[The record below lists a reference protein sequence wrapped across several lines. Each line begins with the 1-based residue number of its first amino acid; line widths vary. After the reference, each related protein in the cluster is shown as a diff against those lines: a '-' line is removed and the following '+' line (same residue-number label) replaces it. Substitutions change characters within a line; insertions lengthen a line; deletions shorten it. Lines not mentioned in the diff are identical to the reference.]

1 MIVFWLL
8 IGRISGD
15 NVEQKIFEEIFVGY
29 NKEIRPVRLVMQIRD
44 GRGCEQTA
52 VFYGRGMKN
61 KNSTQRSQYRG
72 IPHLVLTCNYS
83 NSFVIFFSKRGL
95 GMKISDFSQFKI

>member
-44 GRGCEQTA
+44 GRGL
-52 VFYGRGMKN
+52 GMV
-61 KNSTQRSQYRG
+61 RADRG
-72 IPHLVLTCNYS
+72 ILRS
-83 NSFVIFFSKRGL
+83 WDEK
-95 GMKISDFSQFKI
+95 